1 VFEAPVR
8 INYRFSSQVVPTT
21 ALRILL
27 DTAAIFY
34 RRYILNTYAYAGDR
48 LAVVAQEP
56 DVRAH
61 PVRELS

>member
-48 LAVVAQEP
+48 LAVVALGP
-56 DVRAH
+56 DAGAH
-61 PVRELS
+61 PVREL

>member
-1 VFEAPVR
+1 VR
-8 INYRFSSQVVPTT
+8 INYRFSSQVVPST

-34 RRYILNTYAYAGDR
+34 RRYILNTYLYAGDR

-56 DVRAH
+56 DARSH
-61 PVRELS
+61 PVREL